1 MLCIA
6 NKTTQFVKFKRY
18 VEGVAHCNV
27 LQFMVFA
34 WFQSYLNNFYFGTK
48 ASTSRKTYIQFS
60 FFLLQITTFFPHHF
74 HSNPIFNECSKL
86 LCNSCKNLLHKM
98 AFKTNDIPMVSLLLF
113 LLVFFLHSCVCVCVM
128 SFLYVSCFLR
138 QLHISWIL
146 SFDRVF
152 CADVCNH
159 NADLCIQFYK

>member
-60 FFLLQITTFFPHHF
+60 FFLLQITTFFPIISIAIQYSTNVQNCCAILAKIYF
-74 HSNPIFNECSKL
+74 TKWHSKQTTFQWCH
-86 LCNSCKNLLHKM
+86 CYYFCWC
-98 AFKTNDIPMVSLLLF
+98 
-113 LLVFFLHSCVCVCVM
+113 FFCIHVCVCV
-128 SFLYVSCFLR
+128 
-138 QLHISWIL
+138 
-146 SFDRVF
+146 
-152 CADVCNH
+152 
-159 NADLCIQFYK
+159 